1 MSEETAAY
9 RVKEKSGFM
18 NHNTRNEFASYG
30 LEILK
35 RAVLLVL
42 YEETDPYPSKRILKA
57 EKVRE
62 YLSIPKPCKKSV
74 NVNSLTRWVL
84 DHFRHEKHAYHYV
97 EQEAWG
103 ITEKG
108 ISVIEGTQ

>member
-1 MSEETAAY
+1 MSEETAEY
-9 RVKEKSGFM
+9 QVRTKNEIM
-18 NHNTRNEFASYG
+18 NDNVRNTFAAYG

-57 EKVRE
+57 EKIRE

-74 NVNSLTRWVL
+74 NVNSLTRGVL
-84 DHFRHEKHAYHYV
+84 DHLRHEKHAHHYV
-97 EQEAWG
+97 DQEAWG

-108 ISVIEGTQ
+108 VSVIEG